1 MVYVY
6 KDADYDLEVTRTV
19 LEFENQNRDILNS
32 TMRDLSTAYKDN
44 WDAEEAKAFVLL
56 QLDKL
61 KLTNNALGV
70 KLGAATDIVN
80 DAVGE
85 FEIGNF
91 WE

>member
-1 MVYVY
+1 MVYIY
-6 KDADYDLEVTRTV
+6 KDADYYLEVTRTV
-19 LEFENQNRDILNS
+19 LEFQNQNRDILNS
-32 TMRDLSTAYKDN
+32 TMRDLSTAYKEN
-44 WDAEEAKAFVLL
+44 WDAEEAKVFVLL

-85 FEIGNF
+85 FELGNF